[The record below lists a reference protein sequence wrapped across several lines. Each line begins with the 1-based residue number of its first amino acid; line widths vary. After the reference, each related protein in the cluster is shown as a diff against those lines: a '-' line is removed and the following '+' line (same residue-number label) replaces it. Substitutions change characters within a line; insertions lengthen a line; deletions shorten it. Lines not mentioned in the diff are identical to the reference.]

1 MKAKFINLRDVIGGG
16 YDEFWNSEKRYVVC
30 KGSKASKKSTTA
42 AFKIIIKMVQYPLAN
57 TLVIRQTLSSLKDSC
72 YAQLKWAIN
81 KLGIT
86 KFWKCTTNP
95 LQMVY
100 LPTKQK
106 ILFRG
111 MDSADK
117 IASITVE
124 HGNLCFAWMEE
135 AYECNQKDWEKVDLS
150 LRGKLPEGYYIQWL
164 ITFNPWSAH
173 SWLKS
178 RFFDNPDENTLAMT
192 TNYKCNE
199 FLSESDILL
208 YDSVEKTNPDLY
220 KVIGL
225 GDWGLGEGQ
234 YFKEWRTNLH
244 VVKPFEIPKE
254 WIKFRAM
261 DFGIAKPS
269 AVLWFAVDYDGNI
282 FVYRELY
289 TWNGRPNEGSGETAA
304 QVAKKIISMEKR
316 DENISYG
323 VLDSACWA
331 RNGVTGETIA
341 EAINNELCN
350 AGLVTFGK
358 SSKGR
363 VEGANAIKQRL
374 VGNMLADGTQKPALY
389 FFQNCVHSIRTIP
402 MLGFDKHNPETY
414 DTNGDDH
421 ICDALAYGLLSRP
434 FTPTRP
440 EKEKTRDRYRHKEEF
455 SVWNY

>member
-1 MKAKFINLRDVIGGG
+1 MKANVIKLRDVIGGG
-16 YDEFWNSEKRYVVC
+16 YDEFWNSKKRYVVC

-42 AFKIIIKMVQYPLAN
+42 ALKIIIKMIQYPLAN

-72 YAQLKWAIN
+72 FAQLKWAIN
-81 KLGIT
+81 RLGIS

-100 LPTKQK
+100 LPTGQK

-135 AYECNQKDWEKVDLS
+135 AYE
-150 LRGKLPEGYYIQWL
+150 
-164 ITFNPWSAH
+164 
-173 SWLKS
+173 
-178 RFFDNPDENTLAMT
+178 
-192 TNYKCNE
+192 CNE

-234 YFKEWRTNLH
+234 YFKEWRTDLH
-244 VVKPFEIPKE
+244 VVKPFGIPKD

-269 AVLWFAVDYDGNI
+269 AVLWLAVDYDGNI

-289 TWNGRPNEGSGETAA
+289 TWNGRPNEGSGETAS

-374 VGNMLADGTQKPALY
+374 VGNILADGTQKPALY

-402 MLGFDKHNPETY
+402 MLGFDKHNAETY

-434 FTPTRP
+434 FMPTRP
-440 EKEKTRDRYRHKEEF
+440 EKEKPRDRYRREEKF